1 MAPVAKHQPLTGARA
16 MANRPVSVRGKTGS
30 IGHGA
35 AALACLALSS
45 AAPFAHAQEL
55 LHWKDAWVRSM
66 PPAAQVTAAY
76 GQLMNHGDQPV
87 TLLGITSEVGT
98 EAQMHDVIADGDQ
111 RRMVQLTSVEI
122 APHET
127 LVFAPGGRHIML
139 LDMNTS
145 PAEGTS
151 VEICAVSAAGNKA
164 CTQAPVQR
172 QAPIDHSDH
181 MGYHR

>member
-1 MAPVAKHQPLTGARA
+1 MT
-16 MANRPVSVRGKTGS
+16 NRHALVRGKNGCT
-30 IGHGA
+30 GHGA
-35 AALACLALSS
+35 AALACLALLS
-45 AAPFAHAQEL
+45 AAPFAYAQEL
-55 LHWKDAWVRSM
+55 LHWKDTWMRSM
-66 PPAAQVTAAY
+66 PPGAQVTAAY

-87 TLLGITSEVGT
+87 TLSGITSEVGT

-139 LDMNTS
+139 LNVTS
-145 PAEGTS
+145 PPAEGTS
-151 VEICAVSAAGNKA
+151 VEICAVSAAGSKA

-172 QAPIDHSDH
+172 QAPMDHSDH
-181 MGYHR
+181 MGHHH

>member
-1 MAPVAKHQPLTGARA
+1 MTSRNSLL
-16 MANRPVSVRGKTGS
+16 RGKAKST
-30 IGHGA
+30 GHGTA
-35 AALACLALSS
+35 TLTCLALLS

-55 LHWKDAWVRSM
+55 LHWKDIWVRSM
-66 PPAAQVTAAY
+66 PPGAEVTAAY

-87 TLLGITSEVGT
+87 MLSGITSEVGT

-139 LDMNTS
+139 LNVTS
-145 PAEGTS
+145 PPAEGTS
-151 VEICAVSAAGNKA
+151 VEICAVSAAGSKA

-172 QAPIDHSDH
+172 QAPMDH
-181 MGYHR
+181 MGHHH